1 MRWITAFAV
10 LATITAFGA
19 QPTFAQ
25 GTERAFCL
33 TGAASGSPQGSVQEC
48 RFDTMAQCQE
58 AAKGQATAKCAANP
72 KMGAMKK

>member
-10 LATITAFGA
+10 LAAITAFGA

-33 TGAASGSPQGSVQEC
+33 TGASSTSPQGSIPEC
-48 RFDTMAQCQE
+48 RYDTMAQCQE
-58 AAKGQATAKCAANP
+58 AAKGQATARCGPNP
-72 KMGAMKK
+72 KMATKK